1 MQNLDSGLS
10 AYLHHREAFG
20 ALDPLRYPVE
30 AIDARV
36 KAQTWRCWGN
46 ESAAILA
53 EVKTYPSGVREV
65 HGVAAAGDLQAIIE
79 LIPLAEEWG
88 REHGCVRAVIES
100 RPGWE
105 RALPEEWELHQVAMR
120 KEL

>member
-1 MQNLDSGLS
+1 MNLD
-10 AYLHHREAFG
+10 AYLRFRDEFG

-46 ESAAILA
+46 EKAAILA
-53 EVKTYPSGVREV
+53 EIKTYPSGVREV
-65 HGVAAAGDLQAIIE
+65 HGVAAAGDLREIVG
-79 LIPLAEEWG
+79 LIPQAEEWG
-88 REHGCVRAVIES
+88 RQCGCVRAVIES

-105 RALPEEWELHQVAMR
+105 RVLPTYELHQVAVR